1 MNFFSLTLFG
11 TVLLL
16 SGCDGPQP
24 PDNTA
29 SGGSGGS
36 GAIEAINHTSWAINR
51 FSVNDISAIDVI
63 GPYQGGGGG
72 GSYAV
77 PPVWTPDLT
86 VKVDWETGVA
96 FASDVPEIPK
106 PTEPDTTGMGKE
118 ARYKTWKKYA
128 EKYYEWEDKIEAFS
142 KEHSRTVQV
151 PDYTGQ
157 KTCGITVH
165 FLPCDRIKVTTSCA
179 DYGSP
184 DYPIKDPVYMEK
196 PAVCPQ

>member
-1 MNFFSLTLFG
+1 MKIFSLTLFS

-16 SGCDGPQP
+16 CGCDRPVQA
-24 PDNTA
+24 DSNV
-29 SGGSGGS
+29 SGGG
-36 GAIEAINHTSWAINR
+36 GAIEAINHTRWTINH
-51 FSVNDISAIDVI
+51 FSVNGVNAIDII

-72 GSYAV
+72 GSYAA

-96 FASDVPEIPK
+96 FADDVPEIP
-106 PTEPDTTGMGKE
+106 EPKRPNLSNLDSKTADLKAEEYSKE
-118 ARYKTWKKYA
+118 RRAWFKKIA
-128 EKYYEWEDKIEAFS
+128 AFS
-142 KEHSRTVQV
+142 KKHSRIVPI

-165 FLPCDRIKVTTSCA
+165 FLPCDQIKVTTSCA

-184 DYPIKDPVYMEK
+184 DYPIKDPVHMEK
-196 PAVCPQ
+196 PAVCPK